1 MDILLHANVELIGLQ
16 VVLTKL
22 LLMSKLLDKKEIQ
35 EILFIF

>member
-1 MDILLHANVELIGLQ
+1 MYILLHANVELIGLQ

-35 EILFIF
+35 ELLFIF

>member
-35 EILFIF
+35 ELLFIF